1 MVKLLVFGAL
11 LVSGIPA
18 AQAKIFVCVAENGRV
33 QYSIISRACAAQD
46 LTQSRPPRAAL
57 TRPRALR
64 AAMIQTPARRPVADP
79 QPAPAAPATPELTG
93 TSLTPMVVL
102 DNVLAQARPVALN
115 EKYNLTA
122 LAANQEHKR
131 IKILLTELEKEKE
144 IINAIRRARAQF
156 TAEPDF
162 QKVFNRQI
170 NYHSLNVQTLTAE
183 LKNLDFFF

>member
-1 MVKLLVFGAL
+1 MVKLLIFGAL
-11 LVSGIPA
+11 LAGGVPA

-33 QYSIISRACAAQD
+33 HYSISSRACATQD
-46 LTQSRPPRAAL
+46 LTQARPPRAAP
-57 TRPRALR
+57 TRQRGLR
-64 AAMIQTPARRPVADP
+64 AAMTQTPARAADGDSP
-79 QPAPAAPATPELTG
+79 PAATPPAAALTG
-93 TSLTPMVVL
+93 APLTPMIVL
-102 DNVLAQARPVALN
+102 DNVLAQAQPVALN

-156 TAEPDF
+156 GAAPDF

-170 NYHSLNVQTLTAE
+170 NYHILNVQTLTAE
-183 LKNLDFFF
+183 LKNLNFFF